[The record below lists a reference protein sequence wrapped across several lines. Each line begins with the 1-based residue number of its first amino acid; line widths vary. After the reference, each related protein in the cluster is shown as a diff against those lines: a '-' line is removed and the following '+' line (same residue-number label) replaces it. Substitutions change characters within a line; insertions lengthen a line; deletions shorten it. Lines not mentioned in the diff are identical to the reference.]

1 MIWYKKE
8 SCLFSPPAVCPP
20 SVGDENE
27 RRSPRI
33 NDEAVRPL
41 TELDASSFFFFLLFC
56 SLLVRLLCC
65 WLFSSLPF
73 LTLLACV
80 LLLFRRVC
88 VCCFPL
94 HLVAMTTAT
103 TPLEILLASPPPT
116 HLPSYTSLL
125 CVSLDLSKR
134 QRRKRKGEKKWLR
147 ITKTKKCLL
156 LLLLAGRKRPSIH
169 PPPILDDY
177 VIIAKWITLHR

>member
-1 MIWYKKE
+1 MM
-8 SCLFSPPAVCPP
+8 
-20 SVGDENE
+20 
-27 RRSPRI
+27 
-33 NDEAVRPL
+33 RPFDPWL
-41 TELDASSFFFFLLFC
+41 SWTRVPFFFLLFC

-103 TPLEILLASPPPT
+103 TPLEILLASQPPTT

-125 CVSLDLSKR
+125 CVSWLVKNTKKKKKR
-134 QRRKRKGEKKWLR
+134 GKEMFKNNKN
-147 ITKTKKCLL
+147 KKCLL

-169 PPPILDDY
+169 PPPPPILDDY
-177 VIIAKWITLHR
+177 VIISKWITLHR

>member
-56 SLLVRLLCC
+56 SLSVRLLCC

-103 TPLEILLASPPPT
+103 TPLEILLATPHPPT
-116 HLPSYTSLL
+116 Y
-125 CVSLDLSKR
+125 
-134 QRRKRKGEKKWLR
+134 
-147 ITKTKKCLL
+147 
-156 LLLLAGRKRPSIH
+156 
-169 PPPILDDY
+169 PPILLCY
-177 VIIAKWITLHR
+177 VCLLTCQKDKEEKEKGKRNG